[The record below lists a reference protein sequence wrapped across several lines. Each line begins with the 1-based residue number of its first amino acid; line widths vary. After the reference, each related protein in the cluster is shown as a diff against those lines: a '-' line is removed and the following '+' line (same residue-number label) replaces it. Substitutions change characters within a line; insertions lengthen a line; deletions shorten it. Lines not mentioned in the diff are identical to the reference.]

1 MDYYKIR
8 GKNILRP
15 ILFAMTVVFLFAFVV
30 IGAVIMATI
39 RVLFNAVLLYRGY
52 RPYLKRNF
60 ILLNRIQLFIQSLGL
75 GSNIGRV
82 SYPIAYFM
90 SWLSAITIDLTS
102 SFEVDCTGSVAPIYL
117 LIDFMITAV
126 VVLNISNNINIFWFT
141 MVTECTS
148 EFVKLL
154 SNRFYLQT
162 GVCKSLSTL
171 SYVLTGFF
179 LRIFPSPMK
188 INQYLLSFV
197 YISVFFANNGVSK
210 SNKNCDAA
218 GGSPTDTSTAVFTSL
233 FVMFLILPMVYMFG
247 QVLYPMPF
255 AYEDL
260 LEENDDDN
268 GDDDGDSYIVDGS
281 VAVDEPESN
290 NNQESQ
296 QQTEQCLDT
305 ELWWRYA
312 TAWTSVDW
320 FFVKALV
327 VFAQRLETNMQNF
340 LSSTLKY
347 LQETPSL
354 RTLSMT
360 EELKQSL
367 AVRYSLK

>member
-1 MDYYKIR
+1 MPRDIQCPRSTIAER
-8 GKNILRP
+8 GEENLEGSTGNGSLQNGLLQNPWEKYLASHFICDDSR
-15 ILFAMTVVFLFAFVV
+15 FS
-30 IGAVIMATI
+30 I
-39 RVLFNAVLLYRGY
+39 RVCRYRGSHNGDNPCPFQ
-52 RPYLKRNF
+52 RSVTVP
-60 ILLNRIQLFIQSLGL
+60 RIQTLSEAKLHTAQSNSMFIQSLGL

-117 LIDFMITAV
+117 
-126 VVLNISNNINIFWFT
+126 LNISNNINIFWFT

-268 GDDDGDSYIVDGS
+268 GDDDGDSS
-281 VAVDEPESN
+281 RRA
-290 NNQESQ
+290 
-296 QQTEQCLDT
+296 
-305 ELWWRYA
+305 
-312 TAWTSVDW
+312 
-320 FFVKALV
+320 
-327 VFAQRLETNMQNF
+327 
-340 LSSTLKY
+340 
-347 LQETPSL
+347 
-354 RTLSMT
+354 
-360 EELKQSL
+360 
-367 AVRYSLK
+367 